1 MPGVTSNAII
11 YRIAPLW
18 PADLPAI
25 EQALAKAPFIE
36 CGATQERSIGFVPPR
51 GEEHGAMVESVGGQW
66 IARFKTETKAI
77 PARVQCSE

>member
-1 MPGVTSNAII
+1 MISNAII

-25 EQALAKAPFIE
+25 EEALAKAPFIE

-51 GEEHGAMVESVGGQW
+51 SPASSVCMS
-66 IARFKTETKAI
+66 AASKR
-77 PARVQCSE
+77 S

>member
-1 MPGVTSNAII
+1 MISNAII

-51 GEEHGAMVESVGGQW
+51 GEECGALVEALGGESE
-66 IARFKTETKAI
+66 A
-77 PARVQCSE
+77 PAP

>member
-1 MPGVTSNAII
+1 MISNAII

-25 EQALAKAPFIE
+25 KQALAKAPFIE

-51 GEEHGAMVESVGGQW
+51 GEECGALVEAIGGQ
-66 IARFKTETKAI
+66 
-77 PARVQCSE
+77 

>member
-18 PADLPAI
+18 PADLPGI
-25 EQALAKAPFIE
+25 EESLDKAPFIE

-51 GEEHGAMVESVGGQW
+51 GEECALVEAIGGQW

>member
-1 MPGVTSNAII
+1 MISNAII

-25 EQALAKAPFIE
+25 EEALAKAPFIE

-51 GEEHGAMVESVGGQW
+51 GEECGALVEAIGGQW
-66 IARFKTETKAI
+66 IARFKAETKAI
-77 PARVQCSE
+77 PAEVLARNF